1 MENAIIFIILLS
13 VSFVLGLYISS
24 QIMEHIDGK
33 TQQKKLM
40 KNLRDFDRRDIM
52 DKSENIELK
61 NDGK

>member
-24 QIMEHIDGK
+24 QIMEHMDGK